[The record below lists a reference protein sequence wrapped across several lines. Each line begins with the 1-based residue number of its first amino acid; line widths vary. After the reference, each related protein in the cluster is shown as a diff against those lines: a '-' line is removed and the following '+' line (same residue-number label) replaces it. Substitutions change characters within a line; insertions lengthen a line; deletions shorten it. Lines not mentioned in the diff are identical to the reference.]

1 MKERKIFKING
12 FLFLLVAVALIIF
25 SGISFINSASN
36 DENPLL
42 GLVGVI
48 AGFILATGLRVLQPN
63 QAAAIVFFGSYL
75 GTIREPGLWWSYPF
89 TSSRKI
95 SLRVSNFESE
105 KLKVNDLEGNPIEI
119 AAVIVYKV
127 VDSSKALFDVERYT
141 NFIAIQSET
150 GLRHIASTY
159 AYDSDVAEQ
168 HTLRGHSD
176 EVADRLKHDLQARL
190 AVAGVEV
197 IEARLTHLSYSPEI
211 ARAMLQRQQAKAI
224 LGARQIIVEGAVDM
238 VQMAIE
244 KLSKQ
249 GVIELD
255 DERKAA
261 MINNLLVAIV
271 AEQSASPV
279 INTGSIY

>member
-1 MKERKIFKING
+1 MSERKVFKING
-12 FLFLLVAVALIIF
+12 FLFLLLAIILIVG
-25 SGISFINSASN
+25 SGISFINSVSN
-36 DENPLL
+36 DEAPTVGIL
-42 GLVGVI
+42 GMLIGI
-48 AGFILATGLRVLQPN
+48 ILATGLRVVQPN
-63 QAAAIVFFGSYL
+63 EAAALVFFGSYL
-75 GTIREPGLWWSYPF
+75 GTIRKSGLWWSFPF
-89 TSSRKI
+89 TSSRKV

-127 VDSSKALFDVERYT
+127 IDSSKALFDVERYI

-150 GLRHIASTY
+150 GLRHIASAY
-159 AYDSDVAEQ
+159 AYDSDTPEQ

-176 EVADRLKHDLQARL
+176 EVAEQLKHDLQARL
-190 AVAGVEV
+190 NVAGVEV
-197 IEARLTHLSYSPEI
+197 IEARLTHLSYAPEI

-224 LGARQIIVEGAVDM
+224 LGARQIVVDGAVDM

-249 GVIELD
+249 GVVDLD

-271 AEQSASPV
+271 SEQSATPIV
-279 INTGSIY
+279 NAGSLY

>member
-1 MKERKIFKING
+1 MTERKVFKING
-12 FLFLLVAVALIIF
+12 FLFLLLAIALIV
-25 SGISFINSASN
+25 GYAISFISSVQH
-36 DENPLL
+36 DEAPTVGIIGILL
-42 GLVGVI
+42 GI
-48 AGFILATGLRVLQPN
+48 ILATGLRVVQPN
-63 QAAAIVFFGSYL
+63 EAAALVFFGSYL
-75 GTIREPGLWWSYPF
+75 GTIRESGLWWSFPF
-89 TSSRKI
+89 TSNRKV

-127 VDSSKALFDVERYT
+127 IDSSKALFDVERYN

-150 GLRHIASTY
+150 GLRHIASSY
-159 AYDSDVAEQ
+159 AYDSDNPEQ

-176 EVADRLKHDLQARL
+176 EVADRLKQDLQKRL
-190 AVAGVEV
+190 NVAGVEV
-197 IEARLTHLSYSPEI
+197 MEARLTHLSYSPEI

-224 LGARQIIVEGAVDM
+224 LGARQIVVEGAVDM

-244 KLSKQ
+244 KLSRQ
-249 GVIELD
+249 GVVDLD

-271 AEQSASPV
+271 AEQSASPI
-279 INTGSIY
+279 INTGSLY